1 MPIRVGLL
9 PFLNSV
15 VFYRG
20 TPWPNVDFYPMA
32 PRQMAQ
38 AIKTGDLDA
47 GPLPVTEVFRL
58 GDSVVPLG
66 NLCVATRDSSDSVLL
81 FSSVPADSLNR
92 MKIGLTDQ
100 SSTSVQ
106 LLRLLLSEHWNVT
119 PDAYIGLEP
128 EAKALLYIGDEA
140 LKRRHGIEGYP
151 FMYDLAVEW
160 RNYVNLPFVFATW
173 VVRNEV
179 AKQGLE
185 TLLPLL
191 EQSLRHMVPLVPS
204 EVKARPDLGMSAN
217 EVFEYLSHFTYQA
230 GATEQHGLIKF
241 RYLLDSLP
249 YWHPSK
255 ATMGLSQP
263 T

>member
-1 MPIRVGLL
+1 M
-9 PFLNSV
+9 
-15 VFYRG
+15 
-20 TPWPNVDFYPMA
+20 
-32 PRQMAQ
+32 
-38 AIKTGDLDA
+38 
-47 GPLPVTEVFRL
+47 
-58 GDSVVPLG
+58 
-66 NLCVATRDSSDSVLL
+66 
-81 FSSVPADSLNR
+81 
-92 MKIGLTDQ
+92 
-100 SSTSVQ
+100 
-106 LLRLLLSEHWNVT
+106 LLSEHWNVT

-191 EQSLRHMVPLVPS
+191 EQSLRHMVPLVPR

-230 GATEQHGLIKF
+230 GATEQQGLIKF

-255 ATMGLSQP
+255 ALMGLSQP